1 MEATELLDEILK
13 NYTLATTVSQQ
24 IQAHQKNIALLNGE
38 SKKAYDKGYKDGKTR
53 RKKRENRQLNTKE
66 LIIKNN
72 KL

>member
-38 SKKAYDKGYKDGKTR
+38 SKKAYDKGYKDGKR
-53 RKKRENRQLNTKE
+53 DGKKEKIDN
-66 LIIKNN
+66 LIQKN
-72 KL
+72 

>member
-38 SKKAYDKGYKDGKTR
+38 SKKTYDKGYKDGKR
-53 RKKRENRQLNTKE
+53 DGEKE
-66 LIIKNN
+66 KIDNLIQKN
-72 KL
+72 